1 MALCIYLLYLFHLH
15 CVSPHYDLQ
24 NGHRREQFWEIVPDI
39 WPQCRRKV
47 YLREFPVPCLDD
59 VDDAGVGVEDDER
72 WEVEGPHGRVDH
84 VPGILIVLAL
94 RLVITMSVRV

>member
-1 MALCIYLLYLFHLH
+1 M
-15 CVSPHYDLQ
+15 
-24 NGHRREQFWEIVPDI
+24 PDV

-47 YLREFPVPCLDD
+47 YYLRELPVPCLDD
-59 VDDAGVGVEDDER
+59 VDDAGVGVEDDKR

-94 RLVITMSVRV
+94 RLVVTMSVRV